1 MRVVIVGREF
11 SEYNREV
18 REWTREFSER
28 TGVEVEELDPDSTE
42 GESFCRAR
50 DIVQYPTIIVETD
63 EGRDAFSHAGT
74 PLPAIDE
81 AASFVL

>member
-28 TGVEVEELDPDSTE
+28 TGVEVEEIDPDSTE
-42 GESFCRAR
+42 GESFCRSR
-50 DIVQYPTIIVETD
+50 DVVQYPTIIVETD
-63 EGRDAFSHAGT
+63 DGRDVFSHVGT

-81 AASFVL
+81 AASCV

>member
-11 SEYNREV
+11 SDYNREV
-18 REWTREFSER
+18 GEWTRECFER
-28 TGVEVEELDPDSTE
+28 TGIEPEELNPDSGE
-42 GESFCRAR
+42 GESFCRSR

-63 EGRDAFSHAGT
+63 EGREVFSHVGT